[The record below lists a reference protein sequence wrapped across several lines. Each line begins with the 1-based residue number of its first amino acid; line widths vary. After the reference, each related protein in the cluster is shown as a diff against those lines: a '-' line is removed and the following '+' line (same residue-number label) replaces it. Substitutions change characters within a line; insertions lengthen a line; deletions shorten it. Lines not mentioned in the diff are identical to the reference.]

1 MAVRSSII
9 LASGKYF
16 FIELVGDVLYFPLWW
31 YSAGFRQLLV
41 ALGHSA
47 RSTERYLA
55 LGLLA
60 RSLFLPMFGQYDRE
74 GRIISFFMRLAI
86 LFGRSVYML
95 GLLAIDFLL
104 IIVWMGLPVLVVVRL
119 LSFFL

>member
-16 FIELVGDVLYFPLWW
+16 LIELVGDILYFPLWW
-31 YSAGFRQLLV
+31 YSVGLRQLIMSL
-41 ALGHSA
+41 AQQA
-47 RSTERYLA
+47 RSSERYLA

-86 LFGRSVYML
+86 LFGRSIYML

>member
-16 FIELVGDVLYFPLWW
+16 LIELVGDILYFPLWW
-31 YSAGFRQLLV
+31 YSVGLRQLIMSL
-41 ALGHSA
+41 AQQA
-47 RSTERYLA
+47 RSSERYLA

-60 RSLFLPMFGQYDRE
+60 RSLFLPMFSQYDRE

-86 LFGRSVYML
+86 LFGRSIYML

>member
-16 FIELVGDVLYFPLWW
+16 LIELVGDILYFPLWW
-31 YSAGFRQLLV
+31 YSVGLRQLIMSLAQQV
-41 ALGHSA
+41 KS
-47 RSTERYLA
+47 SERYLA

-74 GRIISFFMRLAI
+74 GRIISFFMRLII
-86 LFGRSVYML
+86 LIGRSIYML

-104 IIVWMGLPVLVVVRL
+104 IVVWMGLPVLVVVRL

>member
-16 FIELVGDVLYFPLWW
+16 LIELVGDVLYFPLWW
-31 YSAGFRQLLV
+31 YSVGFRQLLLS
-41 ALGHSA
+41 LG
-47 RSTERYLA
+47 RSLRSSERYLA

-74 GRIISFFMRLAI
+74 GRIISFFMRLVI
-86 LFGRSVYML
+86 LIGRSIYML

-104 IIVWMGLPVLVVVRL
+104 IVVWLGLPVVVVVRL
-119 LSFFL
+119 LSFFV